1 MQARLISPRQTLAGG
16 LNKSKICAIEDGNV
30 SRCLRNGAPC
40 PATIGEWLLFYAQTD
55 VSVFEV
61 WLRSLREVAR
71 LDFGFQQDEPTR
83 VCSRGTKS
91 GEMWETAIQDDL
103 SSDSSDSNEGA
114 IVLHGNRRQIVLVA
128 IIWQ

>member
-40 PATIGEWLLFYAQTD
+40 PATIGEWLLYAQTD

-61 WLRSLREVAR
+61 CLRSLREVAR
-71 LDFGFQQDEPTR
+71 ISAFSKT
-83 VCSRGTKS
+83 SRADQGLRQRKS